1 MIHTTIPIILAS
13 KSPRRKKLLKQI
25 GLQFKSKSFD
35 VDETFSPTESPVKL
49 VKKLAR
55 TKLLAAT
62 EKIKDSIIIT
72 ADTIVVFDKKVL
84 GKPKDKKDAA
94 RMLKKLSG
102 NKHYVYTGFA
112 IYNGITKKLIVDY
125 EKTCVKFR
133 TLSNDEIDDYIA
145 TGSPMDKAGSYGI
158 QDDYGAVFVSSIS
171 GDYYNVVGLP
181 LSKFYTRL
189 IEVL

>member
-35 VDETFSPTESPVKL
+35 VDETFLPTESPVKL